1 LAPER
6 FRLPI
11 WAKFRSARLS
21 SIVLLSWPLLRRIVT
36 EHVTDDARQRLA
48 EKVVAHLELSGFEI
62 DEQQRVIRKRDGGR
76 GW

>member
-1 LAPER
+1 MGKDQVGAPLEHR
-6 FRLPI
+6 AFHYQ
-11 WAKFRSARLS
+11 
-21 SIVLLSWPLLRRIVT
+21 VPLLRRIVT
-36 EHVTDDARQRLA
+36 EHATDDVRQRLA